1 MSQKVET
8 AISARAPS
16 RVWVRDT
23 SGRPSASLTLV
34 VVAFVVVTLAYACG
48 MIGQIGS
55 VTFRPFDPTVVG
67 AYLVPILTLY
77 FGRRMVGSKSDA
89 PVTHIQDGNGS

>member
-8 AISARAPS
+8 STSTRGSS
-16 RVWVRDT
+16 RVWIRDT
-23 SGRPSASLTLV
+23 RGQPSASLTLA

-48 MIGQIGS
+48 MISQVGT
-55 VTFRPFDPTVVG
+55 VVFRPFDPTIVG

-77 FGRRMVGSKSDA
+77 FGRRLVESRDGAPRRTQQNGDGS
-89 PVTHIQDGNGS
+89 